1 VVSLSQEVTMAHI
14 ITIILLVAGLVCF
27 LISAFGV
34 AMPTRWNLVAL
45 GLACWITTALIAAA
59 A

>member
-1 VVSLSQEVTMAHI
+1 MAHI
-14 ITIILLVAGLVCF
+14 FTIILLVAGLVCF

-34 AMPTRWNLVAL
+34 AIPSRWNLIAL

-59 A
+59 S